1 MLWKKPWTQ
10 IFSRQLKIAAT
21 RITFQDQLQ
30 WEEIT
35 RKTNRKVF
43 HTKTT
48 YTIWPPCPMEVIG
61 EGLFGPSLTRIR
73 VWALRFLFLGPQ
85 NRPQDSLCNDWMP
98 SAHCVTFHHFEALV
112 QDPLS
117 FRRNRK
123 GFVTEGPPVAN
134 SLLLPNARN
143 IQCSVVVKV
152 A

>member
-48 YTIWPPCPMEVIG
+48 STIWPPCLMEVIG
-61 EGLFGPSLTRIR
+61 EGPYGPSLTHIR
-73 VWALRFLFLGPQ
+73 VWTQRFL
-85 NRPQDSLCNDWMP
+85 
-98 SAHCVTFHHFEALV
+98 
-112 QDPLS
+112 
-117 FRRNRK
+117 
-123 GFVTEGPPVAN
+123 
-134 SLLLPNARN
+134 
-143 IQCSVVVKV
+143 SVVKHITLNPHFLPVKNEHHTGV
-152 A
+152 LWTQYFLTSKTHHIGAKMSNKQMFFEWKTFWM